1 MASLAGKKEGIE
13 MRETLKRILHDER
26 GAEMT
31 EYILIIAL
39 IAIFCIVAIKIFGGR
54 LQSAWISMGNKLAGA
69 TD

>member
-1 MASLAGKKEGIE
+1 MEK
-13 MRETLKRILHDER
+13 TLKRLLRDEQ

-54 LQSAWISMGNKLAGA
+54 LQSVWISMGNKLKGA

>member
-1 MASLAGKKEGIE
+1 MKKS
-13 MRETLKRILHDER
+13 LKRLLHDEQ

-39 IAIFCIVAIKIFGGR
+39 IAIFCIVAVKIFGGR